1 MIPQWSKYIT
11 WRDVA
16 LLLIGA
22 DLGSRVLR
30 AVRAGAD
37 VLIEQISSGSG
48 V

>member
-1 MIPQWSKYIT
+1 MPQWVKYIT

-16 LLLIGA
+16 LVLIGA

-37 VLIEQISSGSG
+37 VVIERLVSGG
-48 V
+48 

>member
-37 VLIEQISSGSG
+37 VLIDQITGGSG
-48 V
+48 I

>member
-1 MIPQWSKYIT
+1 MILQWMKYIT

-30 AVRAGAD
+30 ALRAGFD
-37 VLIEQISSGSG
+37 ILIERIGT
-48 V
+48 

>member
-1 MIPQWSKYIT
+1 MIPHWVKYVT

-30 AVRAGAD
+30 AVRAIFDLLIDQIVSTGAT
-37 VLIEQISSGSG
+37 
-48 V
+48 